1 MYARACLHQLT
12 RKEMKMTRIQ
22 TLRIATAFCA
32 TVLFP
37 FSAEASDQVVVV
49 VKTFAGEGRESE
61 LLERSLKQIEFFR
74 RAEPTTNFRLYRSTK
89 TPTTFLWYEGYE
101 FQATYENHLNVVLP
115 SFRKEIGPP
124 PQGLMAKPPELESYV
139 ELAK

>member
-1 MYARACLHQLT
+1 MA
-12 RKEMKMTRIQ
+12 RIQ
-22 TLRIATAFCA
+22 TLMIATTFCS

-61 LLERSLKQIEFFR
+61 LLARSPKQIEFLR
-74 RAEPTTNFRLYRSTK
+74 KAEPTATFRLFRSAK
-89 TPTTFLWYEGYE
+89 TPTTFLWYEVYE
-101 FQATYENHLNVVLP
+101 SQAAYENHLNVVMP
-115 SFRKEIGPP
+115 SFRKEVGSP
-124 PQGLMAKPPELESYV
+124 PQGLMAKPPELEAYV